1 MDQFDYNPFSLMHLW
16 CWFKFCKSLLLV
28 AWIQHAIV
36 WCSTHH
42 FIHHNFWSSFN
53 VYCVVQLH
61 NFMNFVDNWLEE
73 LVEENVIFFN
83 GTFDWHNL
91 RPPCPCPTW
100 TKYIFR
106 RINLDM
112 STKIKTKSLTNGP
125 SNYMVIKNFN
135 LLIWN
140 IYFKSWYTSRYEDR

>member
-1 MDQFDYNPFSLMHLW
+1 
-16 CWFKFCKSLLLV
+16 LLLV

-36 WCSTHH
+36 WCITHH
-42 FIHHNFWSSFN
+42 LIHHKFWSSFN

-73 LVEENVIFFN
+73 LREWVSTRKCEIFLMVLLI
-83 GTFDWHNL
+83 DII
-91 RPPCPCPTW
+91 PPSPCPTW
-100 TKYIFR
+100 TKYIFGQ
-106 RINLDM
+106 INLDM

-125 SNYMVIKNFN
+125 SNYMMITNFN

-140 IYFKSWYTSRYEDR
+140 IYFKSGYTSRYEGR